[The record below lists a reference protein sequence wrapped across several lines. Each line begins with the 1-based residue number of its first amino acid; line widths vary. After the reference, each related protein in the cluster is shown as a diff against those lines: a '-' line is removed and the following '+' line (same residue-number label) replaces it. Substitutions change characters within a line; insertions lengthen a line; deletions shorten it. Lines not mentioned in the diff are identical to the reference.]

1 MAPYRHHLEG
11 LRVALKLAEKYHI
24 YIIPSG
30 DSVVGRDGE
39 SLAYYQSLSQLW
51 QYIAGNFGRHPYL
64 LAYDLLNEPHGSGET
79 NYYFETALP
88 ELVRAIR
95 ALDTN
100 SYIVVEPAP
109 FALPDQGF
117 AALSPIADPK
127 VVYSFHWYYPH
138 PYTHQGLGD
147 YPRLSEAYPGT
158 FAVFPG
164 SPAQSWDRER
174 MSNYMAEV
182 RRFQLEHN
190 AIIWVGEF
198 SAIRWAQGA
207 AGWLADS
214 IAVFESYSWSWAYH
228 AYRGWNG
235 WNPTFSATDP
245 VSNEDDGGQTTDRLE
260 ALLEGWS
267 RNEEPR

>member
-11 LRVALKLAEKYHI
+11 LRVALKLAEKYHL

-30 DSVVGRDGE
+30 DGVVGRDGE

-51 QYIAGNFGRHPYL
+51 QYIAGTFGKHPNL
-64 LAYDLLNEPHGSGET
+64 LAYDLLNEPHGPGEA

-88 ELVRAIR
+88 ELVSKIR

-100 SYIVVEPAP
+100 TYIVVEPAP

-117 AALSPIADPK
+117 ADWSPIVDRKA
-127 VVYSFHWYYPH
+127 VYSFHWYYPH

-147 YPRLSEAYPGT
+147 YPRLTEAYPGT

-164 SPAQSWDRER
+164 SPTQAWDRQR
-174 MSNYMAEV
+174 MSDYMAAV
-182 RRFQLEHN
+182 RQFQLEHD

-198 SAIRWAQGA
+198 SAIRWAKGA
-207 AGWLADS
+207 DEWLADS
-214 IAVFESYSWSWAYH
+214 IAVFESYGWSWAYH

-245 VSNEDDGGQTTDRLE
+245 TSNEDDGGQSTDRLQ

-267 RNEEPR
+267 RNEGL